1 MKIKFLF
8 KVVRNESRADV
19 ETDFKKTILSM
30 FHRYST
36 RSRNFVGIIG
46 GWTRNRRNLQIRS
59 TTFSLIPN
67 YRRNVTSV
75 RIYTHTHA
83 QTHRRISIAEH
94 FALDA
99 AIFQGRETI
108 SWIVAAIRQKR
119 GRKKNERHRNVAKRC
134 NKRLPRNQMDAFVA
148 GISNVFPCWT
158 TKINLLDIFFRID
171 RWSIAMVASAIKRAE
186 NEIEFSS
193 HPWSTF
199 KEATNK

>member
-75 RIYTHTHA
+75 RIYTHTH
-83 QTHRRISIAEH
+83 THKHTDGYRSPSISHWTRPYFKEEKQ
-94 FALDA
+94 F
-99 AIFQGRETI
+99 RE
-108 SWIVAAIRQKR
+108 SSLRSV
-119 GRKKNERHRNVAKRC
+119 KNEVERKTSATEMS
-134 NKRLPRNQMDAFVA
+134 LSDA
-148 GISNVFPCWT
+148 
-158 TKINLLDIFFRID
+158 INDSCETRWMLLSREFR
-171 RWSIAMVASAIKRAE
+171 M
-186 NEIEFSS
+186 FS
-193 HPWSTF
+193 HVGQLR
-199 KEATNK
+199 